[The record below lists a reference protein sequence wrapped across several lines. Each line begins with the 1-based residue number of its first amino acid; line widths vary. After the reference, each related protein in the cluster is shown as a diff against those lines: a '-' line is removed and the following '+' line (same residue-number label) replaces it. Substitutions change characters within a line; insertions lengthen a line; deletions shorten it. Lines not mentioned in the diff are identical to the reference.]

1 MIKKIVK
8 FLSLFLKTN
17 PENIVYVSFPDL
29 SDNSFAMFCYI
40 LNNHNSYKNIWL
52 VDCIEQKEK
61 YEKLIKNYSK
71 FKNYKIVKKSS
82 LKGLYY
88 FFTSKYVFHTHGIYN
103 KFPLLNKQI
112 NINLWHGMPLKNIG
126 HLDNNLIVPK
136 SNFTIATSNKFKNIM
151 QKAFKL
157 DDNQV
162 IVSGLSRNDFLF
174 TDKYSLLDVIPSKK
188 TIFRNTILWMPTY
201 RKSAIGDI
209 RVDGGEEEMNE
220 FLSENFLNELNN
232 FLSKINSL
240 CVIKLHPMDVLKPD
254 KFKEYSHVSIID
266 NSNFIEKGISLYSV
280 LNSADLLLTDF
291 SSIYIDFL
299 LLNKPIGFVISD
311 YKDYFNS
318 RGFVF
323 ENPKK
328 FMPGKLIES
337 NKELLFFL
345 EDLFIKKLDE
355 FLDERETVKNV
366 FHDEHKSFSEKI
378 YNSFLKQNA

>member
-29 SDNSFAMFCYI
+29 SDNSFALFCYI
-40 LNNHNSYKNIWL
+40 LNNYNSYKNIWL

-61 YEKLIKNYSK
+61 FEKLIKNYSK

-136 SNFTIATSNKFKNIM
+136 SNFTVATSQKFKKIM
-151 QKAFKL
+151 QDAFKL
-157 DDNQV
+157 DENQV

-174 TDKYSLLDVIPSKK
+174 MDKFSLLDVIPSKK
-188 TIFRNTILWMPTY
+188 TTFKNTILWMPTY
-201 RKSAIGDI
+201 RKSDIGDI

-220 FLSENFLNELNN
+220 FLNKNFLNELND

-240 CVIKLHPMDVLKPD
+240 CVIKLHPMDVLKPN
-254 KFKEYSHVSIID
+254 KFKEYSHLSIID
-266 NSNFIEKGISLYSV
+266 NSNFIDKGISLYSV

-311 YKDYFNS
+311 YQDYFNS

-323 ENPKK
+323 EKPKD
-328 FMPGKLIES
+328 FMPGKLIEN
-337 NKELLFFL
+337 NKELLSFL
-345 EDLFIKKLDE
+345 EDLFIKKSDK
-355 FLDERETVKNV
+355 FFNERETVKNI
-366 FHDEHKSFSEKI
+366 FHDEHKSFSVNI
-378 YNSFLKQNA
+378 FNSFLK